1 MDASEMIQR
10 FKNYFEDNCN
20 DVLHENI
27 RQGKMF
33 IVIDFMNLLDFDLEL
48 GELVLEKPEDGIKT
62 ASLAVEEFDVN
73 DTAKD
78 FKVRFYNL
86 PSSQDIQI
94 RNVRSKK
101 IKKLYTFTGIV
112 RKKTDVRP
120 QMVNGKW
127 ECPSCGNII
136 SMLQIEKA
144 RREPTRCG
152 CGRKGKFTI
161 ISQELID
168 LQSITLEEDPA
179 MLEGGVQPKRMFVL
193 MKNDLVSEFNDKRSN
208 PGTKI
213 RVVGYVVEVPMTLR
227 SGATSNMF
235 DYAIEANYFEPA
247 EDSYD
252 DIEITP
258 KDEIELKELAN
269 KPDIFKR
276 LVESIAPST
285 KGHNEIKQA
294 IVLQLLGGV
303 KKKRVDGV
311 SLRGDTHVLLI
322 GDPGAGKSQL
332 LKRVNS
338 IAPKSRYVSGKGASG
353 AGLTAS
359 VVKDELLGGWGLEAG
374 TLVLAHKGFAM
385 IDELDKMDEEDSK
398 AMHEALEQQT
408 VSISKANIQATLMC
422 QTTVLAAANPKFG
435 RFDNFEKM
443 AKQINLPS
451 TLINRFDLIFP
462 LRDLPNKEKDGE
474 LAEFIIDMH
483 MSKTIREVPIN
494 DETLRKF
501 IAYARQKVR
510 PIITKE
516 AKKSIK
522 EFYVSMRNSGNE
534 NGKGPKA
541 IPISARQL
549 EGIIR
554 LSEASAKTRLSDHVT
569 VEDANRAINLT
580 SYCLTQIGID
590 HKTGKIDIDRIVTG
604 ISTSE
609 RSNISKLNR
618 IIHDLIPNIRDYAKV
633 EDIIVEAVRQGIPDE
648 DIKPFIDKL
657 RKSGDIFFFKKD
669 RIMRS
674 NK

>member
-1 MDASEMIQR
+1 MDASEQIER
-10 FKNYFEDNCN
+10 FKNYFEDNCKTLIDN
-20 DVLHENI
+20 QI
-27 RQGKMF
+27 RIGKLF
-33 IVIDFMNLLDFDLEL
+33 IIVDFMNLLQSDLEL
-48 GELVLEKPEDGIKT
+48 AELLLENPEEMIK
-62 ASLAVEEFDVN
+62 AAEIAAVECDISG
-73 DTAKD
+73 TIKK
-78 FKVRFYNL
+78 FKVRFSNL
-86 PSSQDIQI
+86 PSSQDFLI
-94 RNVRSKK
+94 RNVRTANV
-101 IKKLYTFTGIV
+101 KKLYTFTGII

-136 SMLQIEKA
+136 SILQTEKA

-152 CGRKGKFTI
+152 CGRKGKFTL
-161 ISQELID
+161 ISKELID

-193 MKNDLVSEFNDKRSN
+193 MKEDLVSELNDKKSN
-208 PGTKI
+208 PGTKV
-213 RVVGYVVEVPMTLR
+213 RVVGYVNEVPVTLR
-227 SGATSNMF
+227 NGSTSNMF
-235 DYAIEANYFEPA
+235 DYVIEANYFEPC

-252 DIEITP
+252 DIEISP
-258 KDEIELKELAN
+258 DDEKELKELAD
-269 KPDIFKR
+269 KPDIFDR

-285 KGHNEIKQA
+285 KGHTQIKQA

-303 KKKRVDGV
+303 KKKREDGI
-311 SLRGDTHVLLI
+311 SLRGDTHILLI

-338 IAPKSRYVSGKGASG
+338 IAPKSRYVSGKGVSG

-385 IDELDKMDEEDSK
+385 IDELDKMGDEDRK

-443 AKQINLPS
+443 AKQIDLPS
-451 TLINRFDLIFP
+451 TLTNRFDLIFP
-462 LRDLPNKEKDGE
+462 LRDLPDKKKDSE

-483 MSKTIREVPIN
+483 MHQTVRKVPI
-494 DETLRKF
+494 DDDTLRKF
-501 IAYARQKVR
+501 IAYARQRVR
-510 PIITKE
+510 PMITVE
-516 AKKSIK
+516 AMKAMK
-522 EFYVSMRNSGNE
+522 EFYVSMRNSGNDDE
-534 NGKGPKA
+534 KGSKP

-554 LSEASAKTRLSDHVT
+554 LSEASAKTRLSDYVT
-569 VEDANRAINLT
+569 VKDAKRAIGLI

-590 HKTGKIDIDRIVTG
+590 PDTGKIDIDNITTG
-604 ISTSE
+604 ISSSE

-618 IIHDLIPNIRDYAKV
+618 IIHELTPNIRDHVNV
-633 EDIIVEAVRQGIPDE
+633 EDVVIEAVKQGIPEDE
-648 DIKPFIDKL
+648 IKLLIEKL
-657 RKSGDIFFFKKD
+657 RRSGDIFFHRKNQ
-669 RIMRS
+669 IMR
-674 NK
+674 NE